1 MESAVSSSSSESVS
15 PPPPPGLLPGL
26 LAGFNN
32 LGKLFTSKQFST
44 LFRIAVKTPGT
55 AEEKDDVGDSK
66 LPVYYSEV
74 LFHLSCTQSA
84 TKYENKSLKYSSF
97 FLV

>member
-15 PPPPPGLLPGL
+15 PPPPLVYY
-26 LAGFNN
+26 LASRPVSII
-32 LGKLFTSKQFST
+32 LGDFFTSKQFST

-97 FLV
+97 FW

>member
-1 MESAVSSSSSESVS
+1 M
-15 PPPPPGLLPGL
+15 
-26 LAGFNN
+26 
-32 LGKLFTSKQFST
+32 
-44 LFRIAVKTPGT
+44 
-55 AEEKDDVGDSK
+55 GDSK

-97 FLV
+97 FFGVMAMVMMVHSLTEQSGQKGRGLRGVA

>member
-1 MESAVSSSSSESVS
+1 MCWSVGS

-97 FLV
+97 FW